1 MTPLWR
7 VVRLLR
13 PHRVALSLSVLCMAG
28 VALFTVQ
35 LAALIRP
42 LFDRVLIPVAGR
54 DPALHFPLLLLLFYV
69 GKGTCAYISSVLT
82 SRVGQEVVS
91 DLRCQVQASVLRW
104 PLASYAGR
112 RTGDLLAR
120 VLADVQQLQTAVSE
134 KLGSLAREGMVLL
147 GLTAWLI
154 YLDAGLALTSLLAAP
169 VVLFSLS
176 SFGRRVR
183 RESRTAQARL
193 GDLSARLQ
201 EDISGIRAVKAF
213 GMEDSEARRFAAVS
227 RGLVAANLRAVRA
240 AALAPPLMELVGGFA
255 AAAVFWYGSGRIGGG
270 GMTVGGF
277 TSFLATLLLMYT
289 PVKKMSNAHMVL
301 QHALASAER
310 VFQVLDQPQEPG
322 LAARPGVLL
331 TAPEDGIRFENV
343 WFRYEEEWVLRD
355 VSFFLPAGKLTAL
368 VGASGAGKSTLADL
382 LLRFHE
388 PQRGR
393 ITWDGVDLA
402 RASLPGLRA
411 QISLVGQETVLFH
424 ESVERNI
431 AYGRSDVSADEIRKA
446 AQAANADGFIR
457 RLPKGY
463 QEVVG
468 ERGER
473 LSVGQRQ
480 RLAIARAL
488 VKGAPVLI
496 LDEATSSLDGETESQ
511 IQEAL
516 DRLMLRR
523 TVLLIA
529 HRLSTVRRADRIL
542 VLEGGGIIEAG
553 DHHSLL
559 QSQGAYARMHR
570 VALSEPGDS

>member
-1 MTPLWR
+1 MSPLWR

-13 PHRVALSLSVLCMAG
+13 PHRAALSVSVLCMAG

-35 LAALIRP
+35 LVALIRP
-42 LFDRVLIPVAGR
+42 LFDRVLIPVEGR
-54 DPALHFPLLLLLFYV
+54 DPAVLFPLLLLLFYV
-69 GKGTCAYISSVLT
+69 GKGACAYGSSVLT

-91 DLRCQVQASVLRW
+91 DLRCQVQGAVLRW
-104 PLASYAGR
+104 PLASYTGR

-120 VLADVQQLQTAVSE
+120 VLADVQQLETAVSE

-147 GLTAWLI
+147 GLTGWLI
-154 YLDAGLALTSLLAAP
+154 YLDPGLALTSLLAAP
-169 VVLFSLS
+169 VVVFSLS
-176 SFGRRVR
+176 SFGRKVR
-183 RESRTAQARL
+183 HESRIAQAKL

-201 EDISGIRAVKAF
+201 EEISGIRAVKAF
-213 GMEDSEARRFAAVS
+213 GMEDSEAGRFAAVS
-227 RGLVAANLRAVRA
+227 RALVAANLRAVRA

-255 AAAVFWYGSGRIGGG
+255 AAAVFWYGSGRIGDG

-310 VFQVLDQPQEPG
+310 VFQVLDQTQEPG
-322 LAARPGVLL
+322 LRQPGVLL
-331 TAPEDGIRFENV
+331 TAPEEGIRFENV

-355 VSFFLPAGKLTAL
+355 VSFFLPAGKLVAL

-402 RASLPGLRA
+402 RVSLPGLRA
-411 QISLVGQETVLFH
+411 QISLVSQETILFH
-424 ESVERNI
+424 DSVERNI
-431 AYGRSDVSADEIRKA
+431 SYGRSDVSEAEIRKA
-446 AQAANADGFIR
+446 AQDANADGFIR
-457 RLPKGY
+457 RLPNGY

-473 LSVGQRQ
+473 LSAGQRQ

-511 IQEAL
+511 IQQAL

-529 HRLSTVRRADRIL
+529 HRLSTVRRADQIL
-542 VLEGGGIIEAG
+542 VLEGGGIIETG

>member
-1 MTPLWR
+1 MSTLRR
-7 VVRLLR
+7 VVQLLR
-13 PHRVALSLSVLCMAG
+13 PHRAALSASVLCMAG

-42 LFDRVLIPVAGR
+42 LFDRVLIPIDGR
-54 DPALHFPLLLLLFYV
+54 EPALRFPLLLLLFYV
-69 GKGTCAYISSVLT
+69 GKGACAYVATVLT
-82 SRVGQEVVS
+82 SRVGQEVIS
-91 DLRCQVQASVLRW
+91 ALRCRVQASVLRW

-120 VLADVQQLQTAVSE
+120 ALADVQQLETAVSE

-147 GLTAWLI
+147 GLTGWLI
-154 YLDAGLALTSLLAAP
+154 YLDPALALASLLAAP
-169 VVLFSLS
+169 VVVFSLS
-176 SFGRRVR
+176 SFGRKVR
-183 RESRTAQARL
+183 RESRTAQARF

-201 EDISGIRAVKAF
+201 EEISGIRAVKAF
-213 GMEDSEARRFAAVS
+213 GMEDSEAGRFAAVS
-227 RGLVAANLRAVRA
+227 RALVAANLRAVRA
-240 AALAPPLMELVGGFA
+240 AALAPPLMELVGGCA
-255 AAAVFWYGSGRIGGG
+255 AAAVFWYGSGRVGGG

-301 QHALASAER
+301 QHSLASAER

-322 LAARPGVLL
+322 LRQPGVLL
-331 TAPEDGIRFENV
+331 AAPEEGIRFENV
-343 WFRYEEEWVLRD
+343 WFRYEETWVLRD
-355 VSFFLPAGKLTAL
+355 VSFFLPAGKLVAL
-368 VGASGAGKSTLADL
+368 VGASGVGKSTLADL

-402 RASLPGLRA
+402 KASLPGLRA
-411 QISLVGQETVLFH
+411 QISLVSQETILFH
-424 ESVERNI
+424 DSVERNI
-431 AYGRSDVSADEIRKA
+431 SYGRADVTEAEIRSA
-446 AQAANADGFIR
+446 AQDANADGFIR

-468 ERGER
+468 ERGQR

-511 IQEAL
+511 IQQAL
-516 DRLMLRR
+516 DRLILRR

-529 HRLSTVRRADRIL
+529 HRLSTVRHADRIL
-542 VLEGGGIIEAG
+542 VLEDGGIIEAG

-559 QSQGAYARMHR
+559 MCQGAYARMHR
-570 VALSEPGDS
+570 VAMAESGNS

>member
-1 MTPLWR
+1 MSPLRR
-7 VVRLLR
+7 VVLLLR
-13 PHRVALSLSVLCMAG
+13 PHRVALTGSVLCMAG

-42 LFDRVLIPVAGR
+42 LFDRVLIPLAGGE
-54 DPALHFPLLLLLFYV
+54 PALRFPLLLLLFYV
-69 GKGTCAYISSVLT
+69 GKGFCAYVSTVLN

-91 DLRCQVQASVLRW
+91 ALRCRVQAAVLRW

-120 VLADVQQLQTAVSE
+120 ALADVQQLETAVSE
-134 KLGSLAREGMVLL
+134 KLGSLAREGMVLV
-147 GLTAWLI
+147 GLTSWLI
-154 YLDAGLALTSLLAAP
+154 YLDPGLALMSLLAAP
-169 VVLFSLS
+169 VVVFSLS
-176 SFGRRVR
+176 SFGRKVR

-201 EDISGIRAVKAF
+201 EEIAGIRVVKAF
-213 GMEDSEARRFAAVS
+213 GMEDSEARRFAGVS
-227 RGLVAANLRAVRA
+227 RDLVAANLRAVRA
-240 AALAPPLMELVGGFA
+240 AALAPPLMELVGGVA
-255 AAAVFWYGSGRIGGG
+255 AAAVFWYGSGRVGGG
-270 GMTVGGF
+270 VMTVGEF

-310 VFQVLDQPQEPG
+310 VFEVLDRPQEAG
-322 LAARPGVLL
+322 LQEEGVLL
-331 TAPEDGIRFENV
+331 AAPETGIRFENV
-343 WFRYEEEWVLRD
+343 WFRYQDEWVLRD
-355 VSFFLPAGKLTAL
+355 VSFVLPAGKLVAL
-368 VGASGAGKSTLADL
+368 VGVSGAGKSTLADL
-382 LLRFHE
+382 LLRFHQ

-402 RASLPGLRA
+402 QVSLRGLRA
-411 QISLVGQETVLFH
+411 QISLVSQETVLFH
-424 ESVERNI
+424 DTVERNI
-431 AYGRSDVSADEIRKA
+431 SYGRSDVTEAEVRA
-446 AQAANADGFIR
+446 AAEDANADGFIR

-488 VKGAPVLI
+488 VKRAPVLI
-496 LDEATSSLDGETESQ
+496 LDEATSSLDAETENQ
-511 IQEAL
+511 IQQAL
-516 DRLMLRR
+516 DRLIMRR

-529 HRLSTVRRADRIL
+529 HRLSTVRHADQIL
-542 VLEGGGIIEAG
+542 VLEDGGIIEKG
-553 DHHSLL
+553 DHHALL
-559 QSQGAYARMHR
+559 RNRGAYARMHR
-570 VALSEPGDS
+570 VALAEPVDS